1 MIKKIMAVLVAI
13 SCAFG
18 AWADMPGHLNGTDF
32 SEHGLGEFLTGRDD
46 TGAATESTYWFN
58 GATND
63 FSGNIVLGTNG
74 TDHVLDFESNI
85 TNPLYRTINNCYGFT
100 SPSQFTAMPIGDG
113 LFIDTH
119 VQFTPYLVNEN
130 HPAPTGSGED
140 KLIVWVRE
148 TEVDGNANLTNL
160 IITAGY
166 VTADPAVVASNYVA
180 NLTQERA
187 SALCSGQHRLTIK
200 SYKNITANGD
210 AYMMGFVVYIDE
222 AVVEYIGDAFA
233 TGSAFFP
240 LLPGP
245 AQYYSQGGGLNK
257 LLPSLMTYAPS
268 SGSIDDYAKLSAVGY
283 AGMGKIGDVIF
294 DSYATTYPPFAGDD
308 RYFTVAYGDDVASY
322 MYNDVTYY
330 ATNTLTA
337 PATATSVTI
346 SNVTYASGY
355 KHKDDLWR
363 NEHDTVVSNRVDAS
377 GKDYGT
383 FYFADGSIFTLV
395 GFQAN
400 YMVVVGGVTNE
411 FQTLLG
417 TGGALEAALAG
428 GTLVLNNDI
437 VITEGDGYIALN
449 SGTLTIDLN
458 GHTLQ
463 GTHTTWATI
472 ENLGGTLT
480 ITDTSSSHTGK
491 LLDSPGL
498 YCLAVYNGT
507 STTLDAGT
515 YENIYIDD
523 YEAAFTLALN
533 GGSYYDA
540 QYATAQEFYLKDY
553 ATTTYVMDEVETDV
567 WYAILDGSGPVV
579 VPCTVTFT
587 TNHVDATSVIVNSGD
602 KLGAENIPAFTGG
615 SWDAPAPTGAS
626 IITSDT
632 NFNYTIAVQLSY
644 FPQIPIEEQW
654 ADRDGTAA
662 KPFAIRNAADF
673 AGLKSDI
680 AEGYNADKYFE
691 VVVDNITLT
700 DWTGI
705 GSSSK
710 PFSGTLIGGGKTVNI
725 TFSSAK
731 DNGLFAY
738 VSNATLSNLTVNASS
753 GTIGSATGGAAF
765 VGKAAGVT
773 TFVAL
778 KATGSLG
785 TSVTPTTHNTAGIC
799 ERIDTGDSSWII
811 NFNSCTNEMTIYAN
825 YTKVGG
831 ILAFRDGKSAEV
843 NFNNCVNSAN
853 ISNAY
858 ATAGQYGTGGIMGW
872 TGGTDLGTG
881 ITRINGCV
889 NTGTITAADGS
900 AGNFIGYENYS
911 ATASGTNIGL
921 ASLKPASN
929 WPIDGLNWASVSGDL
944 ATFVTPV
951 TTVDGIV
958 TYKVMQS
965 GGASLGFTL
974 ADPAASLTI
983 LTNFYAYTGSVV
995 LDSSLTAQG
1004 YELVTTP
1011 VANGVTFTAGSS
1023 DPWAPSA
1030 ETDEAAAAK
1039 AVELFGAE
1047 SEVAANVDTLAEYN
1061 ALVTYIKSVTSQSEV
1076 PTDLT
1081 ENQVDWLWKS
1091 YILGADPLFVAEPE
1105 VEITSLTAGSTAGV
1119 WKFTVQVTDGTE
1131 VSPAVHEVV
1140 ADKVKALVK
1149 TRASLTSG
1157 SWGAPATE
1165 DISATQL
1172 LGGNTIE
1179 VTIDF
1184 GDGTSGFMKV
1194 SE

>member
-1 MIKKIMAVLVAI
+1 MIKKMLAMLVAI

-18 AWADMPGHLNGTDF
+18 AWADTHISGTDF
-32 SEHGLGEFLTGRDD
+32 TGLTAGPFALGLDDEGQASNSTFWYNGDPSDFEGTIVPDGLGDN
-46 TGAATESTYWFN
+46 Y
-58 GATND
+58 
-63 FSGNIVLGTNG
+63 
-74 TDHVLDFESNI
+74 LDFESNI
-85 TNPLYRTINNCYGFT
+85 TNPLYRTINDSYGLA
-100 SPSQFTAMPIGDG
+100 PSSFQATPIGTG

-148 TEVDGNANLTNL
+148 TEVDGDANLTNL
-160 IITAGY
+160 IVTAGY
-166 VTADPAVVASNYVA
+166 VAGNGIVTASNYVI
-180 NLTQERA
+180 NLSQAQA
-187 SALCSGQHRLTIK
+187 SDLCSGQHRLTIK
-200 SYKNITANGD
+200 SYENITDYNSQGVD
-210 AYMMGFVVYIDE
+210 YYIMGFVVYIDE
-222 AVVEYIGDAFA
+222 AVVDYPDASIA
-233 TGSAFFP
+233 
-240 LLPGP
+240 LNVVPGP
-245 AQYYSQGGGLNK
+245 RQYYSTDGHNK
-257 LLPSLMTYAPS
+257 LFASLMPAG
-268 SGSIDDYAKLSAVGY
+268 SGTISNYSKLSAVGY

-294 DSYATTYPPFAGDD
+294 DSYNTTYPAFAGDD
-308 RYFTVAYGDDVASY
+308 LSFEVRPGDGVTSFDYLGVTYNGGTNCFFTVD
-322 MYNDVTYY
+322 
-330 ATNTLTA
+330 
-337 PATATSVTI
+337 ATATSVTI
-346 SNVTYASGY
+346 SNVLYDTTAGY
-355 KHKDDLWR
+355 KHKTGTWH
-363 NEHDTVVSNRVDAS
+363 NNVAVDNQV
-377 GKDYGT
+377 GVGGDYGT
-383 FYFADGSIFTLV
+383 FLFANGTILTLV

-400 YMVVVGGVTNE
+400 YIVNGFEYDNLTE
-411 FQTLLG
+411 AKT
-417 TGGALEAALAG
+417 AALAG
-428 GTLVLNNDI
+428 GYPLVLNNNV
-437 VITEGDGYIALN
+437 VIDEGTGSFAGCLYVADTD
-449 SGTLTIDLN
+449 TLVLDLN
-458 GHTLQ
+458 GHTIQ
-463 GTHTTWATI
+463 GSGDLYATI
-472 ENLGGTLT
+472 VNDGGTLT
-480 ITDTSSSHTGK
+480 ITDTSANKDGK
-491 LLDSPGL
+491 VLDGDSAF
-498 YCLAVYNGT
+498 CLISYDGS
-507 STTLDAGT
+507 STTLDAGI
-515 YENIYIDD
+515 YEDIDD
-523 YEAAFTLALN
+523 LDGDPTTIVINSGTYKDANATGPSSTFYLEDCIAS
-533 GGSYYDA
+533 GGVTDWNQIGGYW
-540 QYATAQEFYLKDY
+540 YAT
-553 ATTTYVMDEVETDV
+553 VG
-567 WYAILDGSGPVV
+567 GSGPVV

-602 KLGAENIPAFTGG
+602 ALGDENIPAFTGG

-626 IITSDT
+626 LITSDT

-644 FPQIPIEEQW
+644 FPQTSIEEQW

-680 AEGYNADKYFE
+680 ADGYNTDKYFE

-785 TSVTPTTHNTAGIC
+785 SSVTPTTHNTAGIC

-872 TGGTDLGTG
+872 TGGTNLGTG

-921 ASLKPASN
+921 ESLKPASN

-965 GGASLGFTL
+965 AGASRGFTL
-974 ADPAASLTI
+974 ADADASLTI
-983 LTNFYAYTGSVV
+983 LTNFYAYTGTVV
-995 LDSSLTAQG
+995 LDPTLTAQG
-1004 YELVTTP
+1004 YELVTTAD
-1011 VANGVTFTAGSS
+1011 ANGVTFTAGSS
-1023 DPWAPSA
+1023 DPWAPA
-1030 ETDEAAAAK
+1030 EQTDAAASNK
-1039 AVELFGAE
+1039 VVSIFGE
-1047 SEVAANVDTLAEYN
+1047 GSDVANHVTTLAQYE

-1081 ENQVDWLWKS
+1081 ADQKTWMWKS
-1091 YILGADPLFVAEPE
+1091 FILGADPLFDAEPA
-1105 VEITSLTAGSTAGV
+1105 VQITSLTANSEAGKWDFIVKVTEGELTTAH
-1119 WKFTVQVTDGTE
+1119 
-1131 VSPAVHEVV
+1131 SV
-1140 ADKVKALVK
+1140 AAAKVAALVK
-1149 TRASLTSG
+1149 VTDSLSPASWS
-1157 SWGAPATE
+1157 APDPE
-1165 DISATQL
+1165 DVHADLAPL
-1172 LGGNTIE
+1172 LGTNLIK
-1179 VTIDF
+1179 VTVDF
-1184 GDGTSGFMKV
+1184 GTDTSGFMKV

>member
-1 MIKKIMAVLVAI
+1 MIKKMLAMLVAI

-18 AWADMPGHLNGTDF
+18 AWADTHISGTDF
-32 SEHGLGEFLTGRDD
+32 TGLTDGPFVLGLDDSGND
-46 TGAATESTYWFN
+46 TGTTFWYNGDES
-58 GATND
+58 D
-63 FSGNIVLGTNG
+63 FEGTIVDGGSANY
-74 TDHVLDFESNI
+74 LDFESNI
-85 TNPLYRTINNCYGFT
+85 TNPLYRTISSCYEAT
-100 SPSQFTAMPIGDG
+100 SPSQFTATPIGTG

-130 HPAPTGSGED
+130 HPAPSTLSTDD

-148 TEVDGNANLTNL
+148 TEVDGDANITNL

-166 VTADPAVVASNYVA
+166 IAGNGNVSASNYVA
-180 NLTQERA
+180 SLSSA
-187 SALCSGQHRLTIK
+187 AVSALCDGQHRLTIK
-200 SYKNITANGD
+200 SYQNITAHSGVTV
-210 AYMMGFVVYIDE
+210 MGFVVYVDE
-222 AVVEYIGDAFA
+222 TVVEYIGDAFA
-233 TGSAFFP
+233 DGSVFLP
-240 LLPGP
+240 LVPGP
-245 AQYYSQGGGLNK
+245 AQYYSQGGGHNK
-257 LLPSLMTYAPS
+257 LLPCLMDYGTDPS
-268 SGSIDDYAKLSAVGY
+268 AIDSYSKLTAVGY

-294 DSYATTYPPFAGDD
+294 DNYNTTYPAFAGDD
-308 RYFTVAYGDDVASY
+308 LAFQVVLGDGVTSFDYLGETYETNASFTVEAS
-322 MYNDVTYY
+322 
-330 ATNTLTA
+330 TA
-337 PATATSVTI
+337 SVTI
-346 SNVTYASGY
+346 SNVLYDTTAGY
-355 KHKDDLWR
+355 THKTGTWH
-363 NEHDTVVSNRVDAS
+363 NNVPVDNQVGA
-377 GKDYGT
+377 GGDYGT
-383 FYFADGSIFTLV
+383 FLFANGTILTLV

-400 YMVVVGGVTNE
+400 YIVN
-411 FQTLLG
+411 G
-417 TGGALEAALAG
+417 TEYDNLTDALEAALAG
-428 GTLVLNNDI
+428 GYPLVLNND
-437 VITEGDGYIALN
+437 VEITEGDG
-449 SGTLTIDLN
+449 SLTIGENETLVLDLK
-458 GHTLQ
+458 GHTIK
-463 GTHTTWATI
+463 GTGDQYTPTI
-472 ENLGGTLT
+472 MNMGGTLT
-480 ITDTSSSHTGK
+480 IIDTSSNHDGKVLNCDNAGFCLVSYTG
-491 LLDSPGL
+491 SS
-498 YCLAVYNGT
+498 T
-507 STTLDAGT
+507 SLDAGI
-515 YENIYIDD
+515 YEDIDD
-523 YEAAFTLALN
+523 NSSEKTTITIN
-533 GGSYYDA
+533 GGTYRDVVTGPDS
-540 QYATAQEFYLKDY
+540 FYLEDC
-553 ATTTYVMDEVETDV
+553 
-567 WYAILDGSGPVV
+567 LGSGKEVIDWIQDGDDYYAVIGEPSGDTWDITFSTNNVV
-579 VPCTVTFT
+579 VSEWNLTVNDGDPIG
-587 TNHVDATSVIVNSGD
+587 NH
-602 KLGAENIPAFTGG
+602 IPNFTGG
-615 SWDAPAPTGAS
+615 SWDAPAPTAET
-626 IITSDT
+626 IVTSDT

-644 FPQIPIEEQW
+644 FPQTAIEQEW
-654 ADRDGTAA
+654 ADRNGTAA

-725 TFSSAK
+725 TFSNAK

-753 GTIGSATGGAAF
+753 GTIGGSTGGAAF

-785 TSVTPTTHNTAGIC
+785 SSVTPTTHNTAGIC

-811 NFNSCTNEMTIYAN
+811 NFNSCTNAMTIYAN

-843 NFNNCVNSAN
+843 NFTNCVNSAN
-853 ISNAY
+853 INNAY
-858 ATAGQYGTGGIMGW
+858 ATSGQHGTGGIMGW

-929 WPIDGLNWASVSGDL
+929 WPITGLDWASVSGDI

-951 TTVDGIV
+951 ATVTDV
-958 TYKVMQS
+958 VSYKVMQA
-965 GGASLGFTL
+965 ASTPNFTL
-974 ADPAASLTI
+974 AAAAASLTI
-983 LTNFYAYTGSVV
+983 DTSLAAYTGTVSV
-995 LDSSLTAQG
+995 DSTLSEDYNLRETAI
-1004 YELVTTP
+1004 
-1011 VANGVTFTAGSS
+1011 ANGTIYSLESKTPS
-1023 DPWAPSA
+1023 DPWAPTA

-1039 AVELFGAE
+1039 IADLFPG
-1047 SEVAANVDTLAEYN
+1047 SEVAANVTTYAMYTN
-1061 ALVTYIKSVTSQSEV
+1061 LVDYIKDVTSSTEV

-1081 ENQVDWLWKS
+1081 SDQVDWLWKS

-1140 ADKVKALVK
+1140 ANKVKALVK

-1157 SWGAPATE
+1157 SWAAPATE